1 MILASTTGT
10 IAVISVVFIA
20 IGWVVYGIFN
30 VVAGR
35 KEVGSE
41 IELAANRKEYYDDET
56 LEGSRLERVQLFGVL
71 LLALV
76 VVMLPAY

>member
-1 MILASTTGT
+1 MILATTTGT
-10 IAVISVVFIA
+10 IAVFGVVLIA

-41 IELAANRKEYYDDET
+41 IELAANRKEYHYDET
-56 LEGSRLERVQLFGVL
+56 LEGSHL
-71 LLALV
+71 
-76 VVMLPAY
+76 